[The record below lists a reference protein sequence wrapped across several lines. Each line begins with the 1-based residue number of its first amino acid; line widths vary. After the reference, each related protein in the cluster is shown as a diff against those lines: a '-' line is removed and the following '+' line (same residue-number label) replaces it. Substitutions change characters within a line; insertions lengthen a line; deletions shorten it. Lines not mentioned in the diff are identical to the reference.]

1 MPRCPTQIMEHLTYH
16 VDRPRSQRAL
26 RVGTQVLQILISF
39 IFSCVLIS
47 HHVLVCNL
55 VRS

>member
-26 RVGTQVLQILISF
+26 RVGTQVLQILISS